1 MFKKVNVD
9 ILGIIENMSYFIC
22 DNCNH
27 KHYIFSKDGVKKE
40 AEESKIPFLGEIPID
55 TNLRIQS
62 DNGIPAL
69 IDNPDGEISKKFI
82 SIAKNLKKSLD

>member
-1 MFKKVNVD
+1 MRSTTQISIN
-9 ILGIIENMSYFIC
+9 IC
-22 DNCNH
+22 
-27 KHYIFSKDGVKKE
+27 KTK
-40 AEESKIPFLGEIPID
+40 D

-82 SIAKNLKKSLD
+82 SIAKNLKNL

>member
-1 MFKKVNVD
+1 MEQRVHLQK
-9 ILGIIENMSYFIC
+9 LYYFLWLLPSLQHLNLC
-22 DNCNH
+22 KNCSDSQVMN
-27 KHYIFSKDGVKKE
+27 K
-40 AEESKIPFLGEIPID
+40 LIPID

-69 IDNPDGEISKKFI
+69 INNPDGEISKKFI

>member
-1 MFKKVNVD
+1 M
-9 ILGIIENMSYFIC
+9 
-22 DNCNH
+22 
-27 KHYIFSKDGVKKE
+27 KKE

-69 IDNPDGEISKKFI
+69 IDNPDDEISKKFI